1 MNYRCD
7 HVIFLIRWVVLFGGN
22 MYSNVYSMAVAQLLI
37 ATQRF
42 FFKWWHKTEQN
53 ECIPLLKFKYPTYI
67 YDGEESHKHLL

>member
-42 FFKWWHKTEQN
+42 FLNGGIRQNKTSA
-53 ECIPLLKFKYPTYI
+53 FH
-67 YDGEESHKHLL
+67 S